1 MDAVRSVRSL
11 TIDGTDTATAY
22 GAYVIDG
29 TMAGTPQRTITAYQI
44 PGRSGDLVLDSK
56 RYNNRQI
63 KYTFS
68 LKGEDV
74 IARTQA
80 FCTFLAAKSITYHK
94 VMDPQYSETYML
106 MRVTDTIAP
115 TFKRTRSEN
124 GLAVIAVAF
133 DAKPHRYLIDGDTF
147 TTYSSGASINN
158 PYSEPCYP
166 LLRTNGTVT
175 IGINEK
181 IISVTNSAN
190 LTVYIDTERLDAYT
204 DTGVNFND
212 NIALSAY
219 SPESYA
225 LNPGNNTV
233 SIDGAS
239 VDIAPRYRTI

>member
-1 MDAVRSVRSL
+1 MKAVRSLV
-11 TIDGTDTATAY
+11 IDGTDTATAY

-29 TMAGTPQRTITAYQI
+29 TMAGTPQRTTTAYQI
-44 PGRSGDLVLDSK
+44 PGRSGDVILDSK

-74 IARTQA
+74 ITRAQA
-80 FCTFLAAKSITYHK
+80 FCAFLAAESITYHR
-94 VMDPQYSETYML
+94 VIDQQFSDTYML
-106 MRVTDTIAP
+106 MRVTDTISP
-115 TFKRTRSEN
+115 TFKRTRTER
-124 GLAVIAVAF
+124 GLAVIAVTF
-133 DAKPHRYLIDGDTF
+133 DAKPHRYLIDGDNF
-147 TTYSSGASINN
+147 NTYSSNATISN

-166 LLRTNGTVT
+166 LLRTTGTVT

-181 IISVTNSAN
+181 TISVTNSSN

-212 NIALSAY
+212 GISLSTY

-239 VDIAPRYRTI
+239 VAIAPRYRTI